1 MINTANSKGHSSKN
15 PLKALKFPPVL
26 FVLVI
31 ITAFVIVYAYD
42 YLNQPPSTPQ
52 PTEESP
58 VRVITLIAM
67 EASDMTTYGFNGTVG
82 GPTITLKKGETVKI
96 ILVNEGILVHDF
108 TLKEEAYDVTTGPV
122 SPDEK
127 GEVTFTAHTVG
138 DFTYFCSIFGHR
150 QRGMEGKLKVTE

>member
-1 MINTANSKGHSSKN
+1 VINIANSKEHSSKN
-15 PLKALKFPPVL
+15 PLKALRFPPVF

-31 ITAFVIVYAYD
+31 VTAFVIVYAYD
-42 YLNQPPSTPQ
+42 YLNQAPLTPQ

-67 EASDMTTYGFNGTVG
+67 EAPDMTTYGFNGTVG
-82 GPTITLKKGETVKI
+82 GPIISLKKGETVKI
-96 ILVNEGILVHDF
+96 ILINEGILVHDF
-108 TLKEEAYDVTTGPV
+108 TLKEAYDVTTGPV

-127 GEVTFTAHTVG
+127 GEITFIAHTVG